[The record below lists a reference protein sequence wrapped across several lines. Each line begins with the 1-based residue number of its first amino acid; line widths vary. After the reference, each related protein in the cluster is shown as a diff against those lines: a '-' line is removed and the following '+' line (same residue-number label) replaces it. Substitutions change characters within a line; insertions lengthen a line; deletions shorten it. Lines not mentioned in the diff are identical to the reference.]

1 MGDSVMSLRDQLLKT
16 GLATKEQAKKANREA
31 KQRQHQALQN
41 LRKQNETSP
50 SEAEMKL
57 QEMREA
63 DIARNQLLNEERRQ
77 KEELARA
84 IDIMVNN
91 DLCDP
96 RAEIPYAFVIH
107 EKRIA
112 TIRINELQIPQLAS
126 GQIAIAAFDPEFRF
140 FLVSEENAGK
150 IRSCRSDLIVCHHK
164 GAGASASQAQVQA
177 LAQAQTQAPT
187 HAQA

>member
-1 MGDSVMSLRDQLLKT
+1 MGDSVMSLRDQLLKS

-41 LRKQNETSP
+41 LRKQNETMP
-50 SEAEMKL
+50 SEAEQKL

-63 DIARNQLLNEERRQ
+63 DIARSQLLNEEKRQ

-96 RAEIPYAFVIH
+96 RGDIPYAFVIH

-150 IRSCRSDLIVCHHK
+150 IRSCRNDLILCHHK
-164 GAGASASQAQVQA
+164 GAAASVMQAQAPMQA
-177 LAQAQTQAPT
+177 PVETQQAQA
-187 HAQA
+187 